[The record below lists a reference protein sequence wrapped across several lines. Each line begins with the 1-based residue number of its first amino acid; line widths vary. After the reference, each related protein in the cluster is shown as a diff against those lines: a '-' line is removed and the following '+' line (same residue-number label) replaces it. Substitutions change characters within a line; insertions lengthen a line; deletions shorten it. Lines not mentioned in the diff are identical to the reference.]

1 MRCVVAGGAG
11 FVGSHLCEALVARG
25 HKVLCIDNV
34 LTGRLRNLDSLQ
46 GSASFQF
53 LRQDVSFPFAV
64 SGPVD
69 AVLHLASP
77 ASPPDYLRFPLE
89 TLRVGAQGTERLLEL
104 AAARGARYLLASTSE
119 VYGDPAIHPQ
129 TEEYWGYVNPNGPRS
144 VYDEAKR
151 FAEALSFAYR
161 RARGVDV
168 RVARIFNTYGPR
180 MRADDGRVVSNFIV
194 QALSGRPL
202 TIYGDGGQT
211 RSLCFVADLVDGLL
225 RLLFLD
231 TAPDGPINI
240 GNPEEITILDLARL
254 VSKICATE
262 CSTELRPLPRDDP
275 KRRCPDIALAR
286 RLLGWNPQVDARTG
300 LAATVRYFREALAAA
315 PTDHSASVS
324 AHAAGG
330 E

>member
-11 FVGSHLCEALVARG
+11 FLGSHLCEALVARG
-25 HKVLCIDNV
+25 HRVLCIDNV

-53 LRQDVSFPFAV
+53 LRQDVSLPFAV

-104 AAARGARYLLASTSE
+104 AAARGARFLLASTSE
-119 VYGDPAIHPQ
+119 VYGDPEIHPQ
-129 TEEYWGYVNPNGPRS
+129 TEEYWGNVNPNGPRS

-161 RARGVDV
+161 RARGVDA

-202 TIYGDGGQT
+202 TIYGDGRQT

-231 TAPDGPINI
+231 TAPVGPVNL
-240 GNPEEITILDLARL
+240 GNPEEISILDLARL

-262 CSTELRPLPRDDP
+262 CNTELRPLPRDDP
-275 KRRCPDIALAR
+275 KRRCPDIALAH
-286 RLLGWNPQVDARTG
+286 RLLGWSPRVDARTG
-300 LAATVRYFREALAAA
+300 LAATVRYFREALAAE
-315 PTDHSASVS
+315 PKDNSASVS

>member
-53 LRQDVSFPFAV
+53 VRQDVSLPLAV
-64 SGPVD
+64 TGPVD

-104 AAARGARYLLASTSE
+104 AAARGARFLLASTSE
-119 VYGDPAIHPQ
+119 VYGDPEIHPQ
-129 TEEYWGYVNPNGPRS
+129 TEEYWGNVNPNGPRS

-202 TIYGDGGQT
+202 TIYGDGRQT
-211 RSLCFVADLVDGLL
+211 RSLCFVADLVEGLL

-231 TAPDGPINI
+231 TAPDGPVNL
-240 GNPEEITILDLARL
+240 GNPEEITIRDLARL
-254 VSKICATE
+254 VSEICATE

-286 RLLGWNPQVDARTG
+286 RLLGWSPQVDARTG
-300 LAATVRYFREALAAA
+300 LAATVRYFREALAAE
-315 PTDHSASVS
+315 PKDHSASVS

>member
-25 HKVLCIDNV
+25 HRVLCIDNV
-34 LTGRLRNLDSLQ
+34 LTGQLRNLDSLQ
-46 GSASFQF
+46 RSASFQF

-89 TLRVGAQGTERLLEL
+89 TLRVGAQGTEHLLEL
-104 AAARGARYLLASTSE
+104 AAARGARFLLASTSE
-119 VYGDPAIHPQ
+119 VYGDAAIHPQ
-129 TEEYWGYVNPNGPRS
+129 TEEYWGNVNPNGPRS

-151 FAEALSFAYR
+151 FAEALTFAYR
-161 RARGVDV
+161 RARGLDV

-180 MRADDGRVVSNFIV
+180 MRAGDGRVVSNFIV

-202 TIYGDGGQT
+202 TIYGDGRQT
-211 RSLCFVADLVDGLL
+211 RSLCFVADLVEGLL
-225 RLLFLD
+225 QLLFLD
-231 TAPDGPINI
+231 TPPPGPVNL
-240 GNPEEITILDLARL
+240 GNPEEFTILDLARL
-254 VSKICATE
+254 VSEICAIE

-286 RLLGWNPQVDARTG
+286 RLLGWSPRVDARTG
-300 LAATVRYFREALAAA
+300 LAATVRYFREALAAE
-315 PTDHSASVS
+315 PRDNMASVS

>member
-11 FVGSHLCEALVARG
+11 FLGSHLCEALVARG
-25 HKVLCIDNV
+25 HRVLCLDNG
-34 LTGRLRNLDSLQ
+34 LTGRLWNLDSLQ
-46 GSASFQF
+46 GSAGFQF
-53 LRQDVSFPFAV
+53 LRQDVSLPFAV

-104 AAARGARYLLASTSE
+104 AAAHGARFLLASTSE
-119 VYGDPAIHPQ
+119 VYGDPEIHPQ
-129 TEEYWGYVNPNGPRS
+129 TEAYWGNVNPNGPRS

-161 RARGVDV
+161 RARAVDV

-202 TIYGDGGQT
+202 TVYGDGRQT

-231 TAPDGPINI
+231 TAPAGPVNL

-254 VSKICATE
+254 VSEICVTDFR
-262 CSTELRPLPRDDP
+262 TELRPLPRDDP
-275 KRRCPDIALAR
+275 KRRCPDIALAH
-286 RLLGWNPQVDARTG
+286 RLLGWSPQTDVRTG
-300 LAATVRYFREALAAA
+300 LAATVRYFRAALAAA
-315 PTDHSASVS
+315 PRDEAASVG